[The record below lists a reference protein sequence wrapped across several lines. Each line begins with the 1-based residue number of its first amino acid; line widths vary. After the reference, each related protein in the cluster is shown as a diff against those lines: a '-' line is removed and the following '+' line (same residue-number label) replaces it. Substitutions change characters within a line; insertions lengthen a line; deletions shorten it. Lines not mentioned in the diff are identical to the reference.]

1 MSYFSLCLIANA
13 KRFLGNFKE
22 AERDLTD
29 AEMFCPDRNEH
40 LVFLTELYEI
50 IEEYEKMH
58 QKISF
63 IIENKRNNPFP
74 RWRFIIY
81 TTCYPD
87 TGDYVLELYNRA
99 ILKTGRSII
108 SKSPTFPGLI

>member
-1 MSYFSLCLIANA
+1 MRSIFNQFSLHGKIVELN
-13 KRFLGNFKE
+13 NFHKE
-22 AERDLTD
+22 ILRKSGD
-29 AEMFCPDRNEH
+29 
-40 LVFLTELYEI
+40 
-50 IEEYEKMH
+50 
-58 QKISF
+58 F

-108 SKSPTFPGLI
+108 SKPTTFPGLI